1 MLRYKVISILLR
13 NRGSTI
19 ENEFSVVINVVLQ
32 RKVPVRAKSKD
43 DAEYI
48 VEQQYYNQEHILN
61 ENDLTAQSFKAKSA

>member
-1 MLRYKVISILLR
+1 MEKEY
-13 NRGSTI
+13 T
-19 ENEFSVVINVVLQ
+19 VVITEVLQ